1 MKYWPMSELKEML
14 VTAIAFSSFLSAA
27 FSYGVICEKFIVYF
41 CNDILVPPHSF
52 SNLKNMEKS
61 K

>member
-14 VTAIAFSSFLSAA
+14 VTAIAFNSFLSAA

-41 CNDILVPPHSF
+41 CNDILVPP
-52 SNLKNMEKS
+52 
-61 K
+61 

>member
-1 MKYWPMSELKEML
+1 MSELKEML

-52 SNLKNMEKS
+52 SNLKNREKS